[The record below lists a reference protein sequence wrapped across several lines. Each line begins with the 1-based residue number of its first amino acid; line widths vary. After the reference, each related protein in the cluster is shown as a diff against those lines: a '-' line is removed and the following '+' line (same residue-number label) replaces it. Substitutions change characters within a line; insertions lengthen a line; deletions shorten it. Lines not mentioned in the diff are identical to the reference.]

1 MCGGRGGGG
10 EGGRVK
16 GRVFEL
22 TNSTNSNREERDSAN
37 RLLLPLFAA
46 EHFQLRAHTHTGCVS
61 KNTQHFKLL
70 KKRTVCCPYC

>member
-1 MCGGRGGGG
+1 MSG

-22 TNSTNSNREERDSAN
+22 TNSNREERDSAN

-46 EHFQLRAHTHTGCVS
+46 EHFQLRAHTHRLCKQKYTTFQTREKVYCLLS
-61 KNTQHFKLL
+61 LLL
-70 KKRTVCCPYC
+70 KSEFIRF